1 MSRSPMRGAEFWA
14 TVVAEAKRGAIPRVD
29 VAAKHGVTDAALKYH
44 LYKSTGS
51 TAMKGKAAL
60 ALLPVRLTGAAAKQV
75 ELEFGAGL
83 RLRFEEG
90 CDPAYVAAV
99 VSRLR

>member
-1 MSRSPMRGAEFWA
+1 M
-14 TVVAEAKRGAIPRVD
+14 AEARKGAIPRVE
-29 VAAKHGVTDAALKYH
+29 V
-44 LYKSTGS
+44 
-51 TAMKGKAAL
+51 
-60 ALLPVRLTGAAAKQV
+60 AAKQV

>member
-1 MSRSPMRGAEFWA
+1 M
-14 TVVAEAKRGAIPRVD
+14 AEARKGAIPRVE

-44 LYKSTGS
+44 LYKTTGS
-51 TAMKGKAAL
+51 TAGKGKGKAL
-60 ALLPVRLTGAAAKQV
+60 ALLPVRVSGTAAKQV
-75 ELEFGAGL
+75 ELEFSAGL

>member
-1 MSRSPMRGAEFWA
+1 
-14 TVVAEAKRGAIPRVD
+14 VAEARKGATPRVE
-29 VAAKHGVTDAALKYH
+29 VAAKYGVTDAALKYH
-44 LYKSTGS
+44 LYKTTSS
-51 TAMKGKAAL
+51 TAVKGKAL
-60 ALLPVRLTGAAAKQV
+60 ALLPVRLTGAVAKQV
-75 ELEFGAGL
+75 ELDLGGGL

>member
-1 MSRSPMRGAEFWA
+1 MSRPPVRGAEFWA
-14 TVVAEAKRGAIPRVD
+14 PIVAEARQGAVPL
-29 VAAKHGVTDAALKYH
+29 AAIAAENGVTESALKYH
-44 LYKSTGS
+44 LYKTTGS
-51 TAMKGKAAL
+51 TVAASKAL
-60 ALLPVRLTGAAAKQV
+60 AMLPVRVAGTSAKQV

>member
-1 MSRSPMRGAEFWA
+1 M
-14 TVVAEAKRGAIPRVD
+14 AEARKGAIPRVE

-44 LYKSTGS
+44 LYKTTGS
-51 TAMKGKAAL
+51 TAGKGKGKGKAL
-60 ALLPVRLTGAAAKQV
+60 ALLPVRVSGTAAKQV
-75 ELEFGAGL
+75 ELEFSAGL

>member
-1 MSRSPMRGAEFWA
+1 MSRLSKRGAEFWA
-14 TVVAEAKRGAIPRVD
+14 TVVAEARKGAIPRVE

-44 LYKSTGS
+44 LYKTPGS
-51 TAMKGKAAL
+51 TTVKSKAL
-60 ALLPVRLTGAAAKQV
+60 ALLPVRVTGAAAKQV

-99 VSRLR
+99 VCRLR

>member
-1 MSRSPMRGAEFWA
+1 MAKSLARAEFWSM
-14 TVVAEAKRGAIPRVD
+14 VVAEAKEGAIPRVA

-44 LYKSTGS
+44 LYKTSVSTVVKS
-51 TAMKGKAAL
+51 KPVAM
-60 ALLPVRLTGAAAKQV
+60 LPVRVSGTAANQL
-75 ELEFGAGL
+75 ELQFGPDL

-99 VSRLR
+99 ASRLR

>member
-1 MSRSPMRGAEFWA
+1 VEF
-14 TVVAEAKRGAIPRVD
+14 
-29 VAAKHGVTDAALKYH
+29 LKE
-44 LYKSTGS
+44 
-51 TAMKGKAAL
+51 AL

-90 CDPAYVAAV
+90 CDPAYIAAV

>member
-1 MSRSPMRGAEFWA
+1 MSRLSTRGAEFWA
-14 TVVAEAKRGAIPRVD
+14 TVVAEARRGVIPRVE

-44 LYKSTGS
+44 LYKTTGT
-51 TAMKGKAAL
+51 TAVKGKAL

-75 ELEFGAGL
+75 ELEFGGGL

>member
-1 MSRSPMRGAEFWA
+1 M
-14 TVVAEAKRGAIPRVD
+14 AEARKGANPRVE

-51 TAMKGKAAL
+51 TVVKGKAL
-60 ALLPVRLTGAAAKQV
+60 ALLPVRVRGTAAKQV

-83 RLRFEEG
+83 RLHFEEG

-99 VSRLR
+99 VCRLR

>member
-1 MSRSPMRGAEFWA
+1 M
-14 TVVAEAKRGAIPRVD
+14 AEARKGALPRVE

-44 LYKSTGS
+44 LYKTIGS
-51 TAMKGKAAL
+51 TAVKGKAL
-60 ALLPVRLTGAAAKQV
+60 ALLPVRVSGTSAKQV